1 MLDSS
6 EPLIYSYCEV
16 WSEIDA
22 RFGGL
27 KKKDIL
33 CRIITVFTKVIHLN
47 LHLPPTRSV
56 HGVCICSDSAVCIHS
71 QPFGPGKKQVCSSN
85 HMTAQRGVR
94 SGLYMTHSYMAV
106 FIMDIVKKNCRSVC
120 DWPRMG
126 LSYTHTHRVNQCSKQ
141 GEARTSAVFA
151 QKNLKGCVEEEAY
164 WFSVL
169 EYILCSHHQCTLS
182 SFTL

>member
-1 MLDSS
+1 MPALGD
-6 EPLIYSYCEV
+6 
-16 WSEIDA
+16 
-22 RFGGL
+22 L
-27 KKKDIL
+27 KKKDMIL

-106 FIMDIVKKNCRSVC
+106 FIMDIVKKKLQVCVWLTEDGAELHTQSKSVQQTGWSSHFSCIRTKKSEGLCGGGGVLVFCSGIHSLFSPSMHPLFIHPIARSTT
-120 DWPRMG
+120 RA
-126 LSYTHTHRVNQCSKQ
+126 LSR
-141 GEARTSAVFA
+141 
-151 QKNLKGCVEEEAY
+151 
-164 WFSVL
+164 
-169 EYILCSHHQCTLS
+169 
-182 SFTL
+182 